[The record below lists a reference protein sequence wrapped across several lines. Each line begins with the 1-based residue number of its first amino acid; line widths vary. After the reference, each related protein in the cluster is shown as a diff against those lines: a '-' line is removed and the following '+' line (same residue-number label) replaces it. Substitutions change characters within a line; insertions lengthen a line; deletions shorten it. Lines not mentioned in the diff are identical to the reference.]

1 MKICMSMGCI
11 WDIISHLPTCFLLYM
26 LNPLSI
32 QFCFLTQVH
41 ESKIPVIIYDSTLR
55 MPYPTSSELE
65 TYERSHLWPV
75 RVTCLGAVSQL
86 PIFLSSGTASRAW
99 CWAMCLN
106 LAEIVTIGR
115 VFGKWMC
122 SFARQDGIW
131 RVEWIYIY
139 IYYAYIKY
147 EYIYMYVCVIFNLWM
162 KWRWKHFTHRIV
174 ETCLLCAPVC
184 SSLPAG

>member
-55 MPYPTSSELE
+55 MPYPTRANWKL
-65 TYERSHLWPV
+65 TKDHTFGRSVLHVW
-75 RVTCLGAVSQL
+75 GAVSQL

-122 SFARQDGIW
+122 SFARRWYMKSWMD
-131 RVEWIYIY
+131 IY
-139 IYYAYIKY
+139 IYYAYINMNI
-147 EYIYMYVCVIFNLWM
+147 YIYMYVCVIFNLWM

>member
-1 MKICMSMGCI
+1 MYIYIHMKICMSMGCI
-11 WDIISHLPTCFLLYM
+11 WNLISHLPTSFLLYM

-41 ESKIPVIIYDSTLR
+41 ESKISVIIYDSTLR
-55 MPYPTSSELE
+55 MPYPTRANWKL
-65 TYERSHLWPV
+65 TKDHTFGRSVLHVW
-75 RVTCLGAVSQL
+75 GAVSQL

-122 SFARQDGIW
+122 FFVRQDGIW
-131 RVEWIYIY
+131 RVEWIYTYIY
-139 IYYAYIKY
+139 I
-147 EYIYMYVCVIFNLWM
+147 
-162 KWRWKHFTHRIV
+162 
-174 ETCLLCAPVC
+174 LCI
-184 SSLPAG
+184 